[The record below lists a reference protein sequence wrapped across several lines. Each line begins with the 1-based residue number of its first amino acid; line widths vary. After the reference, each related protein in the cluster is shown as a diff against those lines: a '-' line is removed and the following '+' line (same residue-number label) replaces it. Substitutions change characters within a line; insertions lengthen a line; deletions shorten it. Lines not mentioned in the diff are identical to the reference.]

1 MSSLQSITEEAANS
15 ISDIQGRLGK
25 LSCAEIAQELEVVRV
40 RLLTPTCTLY
50 EDQDSYSGDWPP
62 IENHLTQS
70 DSSLP

>member
-1 MSSLQSITEEAANS
+1 MSSQATIEEAANS
-15 ISDIQGRLGK
+15 ISDIQGRVEK
-25 LSCAEIAQELEVVRV
+25 LTKNQIAQELEVVRV